1 MKSDIDKCHLIMCA
15 NNTQE
20 IQVEKCL
27 IKTSNFEKYLTFDND
42 VNHLCNKANN
52 AIEALARA
60 TRSMNIGK
68 RKLLMTF
75 FFHFVI

>member
-15 NNTQE
+15 NNPQE

-42 VNHLCNKANN
+42 VNHLCNKVNN
-52 AIEALARA
+52 AIKALARA
-60 TRSMNIGK
+60 TRCMNIGK
-68 RKLLMTF
+68 RKLLMKF